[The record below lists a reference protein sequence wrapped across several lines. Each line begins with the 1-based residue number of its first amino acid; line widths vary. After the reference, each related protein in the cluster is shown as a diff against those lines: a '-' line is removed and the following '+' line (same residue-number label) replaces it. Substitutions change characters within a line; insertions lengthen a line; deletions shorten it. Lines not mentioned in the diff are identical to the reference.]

1 MNKDKSGNWF
11 SRHKVLTVILVFIVV
26 GVIAT
31 AAGGGDKGAEVV
43 NKSSNDQSEQAVS
56 EVVEEKTQFNVGED
70 ISFDSK
76 TVTVSNVERNWN
88 SGNQFITPDSGNE
101 YVKVQVDIQNNSNN
115 QVSYNTFD
123 WKIQNSNGVIK
134 DVDSAAFVAD
144 GALNSGELAA
154 SGKVSGFLVFQVPAG
169 DEGLVLQYSPSFWI
183 SKKLEIKI

>member
-1 MNKDKSGNWF
+1 MKEEKSKNWF
-11 SRHKVLTVILVFIVV
+11 ARHKILTVVLALIAI
-26 GVIAT
+26 GVIAS
-31 AAGGGDKGAEVV
+31 ASGGDKGAEVV
-43 NKSSNDQSEQAVS
+43 NKSSNDQSEQVGS
-56 EVVEEKTQFNVGED
+56 EAAEEKTQFNVGED

-76 TVTVSNVERNWN
+76 TVTISNVERNWN

-154 SGKVSGFLVFQVPAG
+154 NGKVSGFLVFQVPAG
-169 DEGLVLQYSPSFWI
+169 DEGLVLQYSPSFWT